1 MARDVSQL
9 HPRLQILITKLKEE
23 CKKQG
28 LKIGIGECF
37 RTVKEQDELYA
48 QGRTKPGNIVT
59 NAKGSSYS
67 SMHQWGVAFDFYRN
81 DGKGAYY
88 DNDNFFTKVGKIGMK
103 LGLEWGGNWK
113 SIVDKPHFQL
123 PDWGSTPTLLKQL
136 YKTPDE
142 FIKTWKRK
150 DVTKP
155 TKDWVLR
162 LQKALNTNGYRDKDG
177 NKLKEDG
184 IAGEKTKSTC
194 PSLKVGMKGDIVI
207 LAQERLWELGF
218 DPKGINGSYGNN
230 TGNAVIVMKKKV
242 MGDKNPTNILGNQSW
257 NVLLGLY
264 KK

>member
-1 MARDVSQL
+1 MARDISQL
-9 HPRLQILITKLKEE
+9 HPRLQILIAKLKEE
-23 CKKQG
+23 CVKQG
-28 LKIGIGECF
+28 LKIGISECF

-48 QGRTKPGNIVT
+48 QGRTKSGNIVT

-67 SMHQWGVAFDFYRN
+67 SMHQWGIAFDFYRN

-88 DNDNFFTKVGKIGMK
+88 DKDNFFTKVGKIGMK

-136 YKTPDE
+136 YKKPDE
-142 FIKTWKRK
+142 FIKTWKRT
-150 DVTKP
+150 DATKP

-162 LQKALNTNGYRDKDG
+162 LQKTLNRLGYKDKDG

-184 IAGEKTKSTC
+184 IAGAKTKSAC
-194 PSLKVGMKGDIVI
+194 PSLKVGMKGDIII
-207 LAQERLWELGF
+207 LAQERLLELNF
-218 DPKGINGSYGNN
+218 DPKGIDGSYGNN
-230 TGNAVIVMKKKV
+230 TGKAVIEMKKKI
-242 MGDKNPTNILGNQSW
+242 MGAKNPTNILGNKSW
-257 NVLLGLY
+257 DVLLGLF